1 MTDQLAP
8 GESAVSGEPS
18 KAHPAQPVQR
28 RGPAIVGAAI
38 GVVVVAVLIGIL
50 LGTGSNSDK
59 SAAAPAMSA
68 PAPAAA
74 APAAPAPETQ
84 PSQDPAAA
92 QPTTAV
98 TGALA
103 QKPVV
108 TAGTG
113 KLTKLVVTP
122 LIKGTGPEVEKGQ
135 TVTVNYVLV
144 GYQDGKEIESSWESG
159 GPVPLQVGVGQLIK
173 GWDMGLPGQ
182 RVGSRVRL
190 DVPAG
195 LAYGAAKGDLRF
207 VVDILSAQ

>member
-8 GESAVSGEPS
+8 GESVVPDESSRPG
-18 KAHPAQPVQR
+18 QR
-28 RGPAIVGAAI
+28 RGPALVGAAI
-38 GVVVVAVLIGIL
+38 GVVVVLVLVGIL
-50 LGTGSNSDK
+50 VGIGSGSDK
-59 SAAAPAMSA
+59 TTAAPAASA

-74 APAAPAPETQ
+74 APAAPVPDTPAAP
-84 PSQDPAAA
+84 DPAQA
-92 QPTTAV
+92 QPTAAA

-103 QKPVV
+103 KKPVV

-122 LIKGTGPEVEKGQ
+122 IIKGTGPAVKKGQ

-144 GYQDGKEIESSWESG
+144 SYKDGKEIESSWDNG

-182 RVGSRVRL
+182 HVGSRVRL